1 MQEEGAYLGKKL
13 LIARDV
19 TEREDII
26 RLKLGMLIK
35 ADGSK
40 LFDRIQYY
48 KKNSIDLK
56 NTNIWRNYQGRGKSS
71 LKINNLLTKILC

>member
-1 MQEEGAYLGKKL
+1 
-13 LIARDV
+13 
-19 TEREDII
+19 
-26 RLKLGMLIK
+26 MLIK